1 MRKVLLTVLIVVVCF
16 PFTGIAQ
23 TTGEKAPEQEQK
35 GRNMFVISPMIGS
48 DKNTLHSRD
57 RRGQPVDIEDT
68 GLEYGLFALYSTTH
82 FAVNNF
88 LFFANVNDADVSG
101 DIFFLNYYYKPESRI
116 TPNLGFGYI
125 YHKIDLDQM
134 EITVK
139 TPLPKIG
146 VRIGVPEWGMSF
158 NPYLA
163 WTSEKIE
170 TTRGDRTDEALL
182 YGLTINWHWRFLGA
196 DAKYYYQDVHGKDK
210 GYNVFRLDG
219 NMFFS
224 KHFGITARVDYMEHS
239 TTDDLSFLI
248 GPAFVF

>member
-1 MRKVLLTVLIVVVCF
+1 MKRILLVIVSILVCT
-16 PFTGIAQ
+16 PCSGISQ
-23 TTGEKAPEQEQK
+23 TTGEKTSEGYRTE
-35 GRNMFVISPMIGS
+35 RSVFVISPLLGS

-57 RRGQPVDIEDT
+57 RRGQPVDLEDT

-82 FAVNNF
+82 LTVNNF
-88 LFFANVNDADVSG
+88 LFFANVNDADVFG
-101 DIFFLNYYYKPESRI
+101 DILYLNYYYNLDSRV

-125 YHKIDLDQM
+125 YHKIDADNI
-134 EITVK
+134 EITVR
-139 TPLPKIG
+139 TPIPKLGLWI
-146 VRIGVPEWGMSF
+146 RVPEWGLHF

-170 TTRGDRTDEALL
+170 TTYGDRTDEALI
-182 YGLTINWHWRFLGA
+182 YGLSIGWHWRFLGA
-196 DAKYYYQDVHGKDK
+196 DAKYYYQDVRGKDK

-219 NMFFS
+219 NVFLS